1 MTKPNIH
8 PDDAIALLETMR
20 TVFEETPEANYRGA
34 AIEALNLGIWA
45 IQTLLSQKE
54 EN

>member
-1 MTKPNIH
+1 MKQPNIH

-34 AIEALNLGIWA
+34 AVQALNLGIWA

>member
-1 MTKPNIH
+1 MKQPSIH

-20 TVFEETPEANYRGA
+20 AVFEETPEANCRGA
-34 AIEALNLGIWA
+34 AVQALNLGIWA
-45 IQTLLSQKE
+45 IQNLSQKE

>member
-1 MTKPNIH
+1 MKRPNIH

-34 AIEALNLGIWA
+34 AVQALNLGIYA
-45 IQTLLSQKE
+45 IQILTQKE

>member
-1 MTKPNIH
+1 MIKPDIH

-34 AIEALNLGIWA
+34 AVQALNLGIYA
-45 IQTLLSQKE
+45 IQILSQKE